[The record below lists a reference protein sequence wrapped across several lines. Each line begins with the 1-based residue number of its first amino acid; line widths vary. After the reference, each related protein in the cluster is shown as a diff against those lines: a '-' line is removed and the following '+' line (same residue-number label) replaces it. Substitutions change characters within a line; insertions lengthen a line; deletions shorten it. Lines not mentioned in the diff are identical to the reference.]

1 MMRVSHLVLCSMVFT
16 LLCPLSGQT
25 GVLKLTQKKLN
36 FKYISSLCLFPT
48 FLDRFRGGLC

>member
-36 FKYISSLCLFPT
+36 FKYISSLCLFPK